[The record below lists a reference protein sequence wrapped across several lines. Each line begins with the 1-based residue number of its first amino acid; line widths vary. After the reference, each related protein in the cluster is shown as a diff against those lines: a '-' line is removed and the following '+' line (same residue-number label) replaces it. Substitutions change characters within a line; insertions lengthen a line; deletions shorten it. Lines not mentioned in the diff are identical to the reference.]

1 VHVAVSWNFNA
12 LPTANSDHLQIFI
25 NGAAPVTS
33 VFSST
38 GNVTTAL
45 DYVHAGDNPSGLTGT
60 KGSVNSANGTID
72 ELRLYNFELNQG
84 QVLGASSQT
93 HACPTFFI
101 DHLELRHSTWSGIVC
116 VPGTLTVVACANAAC
131 SSLYTSGLVAT
142 LSATGAATVWDPA
155 TGGATIVIG
164 AGQSSASK
172 NFYAGAG
179 TATFS
184 VAGTGNPVTEANPKK
199 CNGTSGSCIWTSVND
214 GLLLAVPNSGV
225 VTGGKPAAVSVQA
238 VHSSGPTPG
247 AACVPIKGLTGAGL
261 KVWSSALDPASF
273 SATSTS
279 AGVTVGGAP
288 QVANASGGTYAYTP
302 SSPPASDNVTGL
314 SFDSNATTTLWLK
327 HMDSGQFNLSARLDT
342 TATSTYPALSLNGTA
357 VVTAVPVG
365 YGVEA
370 SSVTASAATQT
381 DCAGGPSASCDATAG
396 ADARVA
402 SAGSAFA
409 NRVTAALW
417 TSDGDGDLTDN
428 PVAPNYAGSVALASV
443 LAAPSGGSAGSL
455 AATSAT
461 LAAGTNTIAAQ
472 KWTQAGAM
480 RIAAS
485 ATYLGQAVAGQSAVL
500 GRFSPHHLETVTTTH
515 GCGTFTYSGQ
525 PITIVTVKAMDGAV
539 AASVT
544 PNYKGAFARQVTLSD
559 GNGSTAGAF
568 SANVIAAASF
578 SAGSATA
585 APVFTFAT
593 PKTAPLALA
602 LRASDGEVSSSG
614 FTEGAAGIRSGR
626 LRLLNAYGSELL
638 DLPVSLEAQYWTGN
652 YYVTNTADNC
662 TVVPASS
669 IIMENYLKNLN
680 ACETQLSPVGNLVLS
695 GGKPPA
701 PPGLKLT
708 KPGSGNAGSVNLRVN
723 VGATPAGKTCIGA
736 AESNATAAGMPWFG
750 ADPSSRA
757 TFGIYKTPVIYMRE
771 NY

>member
-1 VHVAVSWNFNA
+1 
-12 LPTANSDHLQIFI
+12 
-25 NGAAPVTS
+25 
-33 VFSST
+33 
-38 GNVTTAL
+38 
-45 DYVHAGDNPSGLTGT
+45 
-60 KGSVNSANGTID
+60 
-72 ELRLYNFELNQG
+72 
-84 QVLGASSQT
+84 
-93 HACPTFFI
+93 
-101 DHLELRHSTWSGIVC
+101 
-116 VPGTLTVVACANAAC
+116 
-131 SSLYTSGLVAT
+131 
-142 LSATGAATVWDPA
+142 
-155 TGGATIVIG
+155 
-164 AGQSSASK
+164 
-172 NFYAGAG
+172 
-179 TATFS
+179 
-184 VAGTGNPVTEANPKK
+184 
-199 CNGTSGSCIWTSVND
+199 
-214 GLLLAVPNSGV
+214 
-225 VTGGKPAAVSVQA
+225 
-238 VHSSGPTPG
+238 
-247 AACVPIKGLTGAGL
+247 
-261 KVWSSALDPASF
+261 
-273 SATSTS
+273 
-279 AGVTVGGAP
+279 
-288 QVANASGGTYAYTP
+288 
-302 SSPPASDNVTGL
+302 
-314 SFDSNATTTLWLK
+314 
-327 HMDSGQFNLSARLDT
+327 
-342 TATSTYPALSLNGTA
+342 
-357 VVTAVPVG
+357 
-365 YGVEA
+365 
-370 SSVTASAATQT
+370 
-381 DCAGGPSASCDATAG
+381 
-396 ADARVA
+396 VA